1 MKLSRLTLAAMVLA
15 LAAPAGAQDWRGMGR
30 IEGRVL
36 DANGQPIEGA
46 SVKLD
51 LAGRG
56 GTTLKTNKKGQ
67 WAILGVVAG
76 NWNVEVAATGYTTK
90 AIKVNLP
97 SEDTRVPPVEVR
109 LAKSGG
115 SAGGASAEALAAL
128 TAADA
133 AFDAG
138 RFAEARQQYEKALAD
153 PKVAAEPS
161 AAQAL
166 HMRLARCWSAEGN
179 YDQEMAHLQAVLDAD
194 PANASVLSLMGQ
206 ESLKAG
212 KVDRGLELLA
222 RLDPS
227 QVKDPDLFYN
237 VGVMLANQQRPD
249 KAIEYF
255 GKAVAVDP
263 RYVDGYFQRG
273 LAYLG
278 QQKLA
283 ESKADFQKV
292 IELQPEG
299 ASADT
304 ARKALEQLPK

>member
-1 MKLSRLTLAAMVLA
+1 MKSSCLTLAFVVFA
-15 LAAPAGAQDWRGMGR
+15 LGAPVGAQDWRGMGR
-30 IEGRVL
+30 LEGKVL

-46 SVKLD
+46 SVKLT
-51 LAGRG
+51 LGSRG

-76 NWNVEVAATGYTTK
+76 SWDVEVAAPGYTTK
-90 AIKVNLP
+90 ATKVSLS
-97 SEDTRVPPVEVR
+97 SEGDRVPPVEIR
-109 LAKSGG
+109 LAKSAGP
-115 SAGGASAEALAAL
+115 GGASSEALAAL

-138 RFAEARQQYEKALAD
+138 RYGEAREQYEKALAD

-212 KVDRGLELLA
+212 KVDRGLELLGK
-222 RLDPS
+222 LDPS
-227 QVKDPDLFYN
+227 QVRDPDVFYN
-237 VGVMLANQQRPD
+237 IGVLLANQQRAD

-283 ESKADFQKV
+283 ESKADLQKV
-292 IELQPEG
+292 LELAPQG
-299 ASADT
+299 AQAET